1 LTLGPRYANI
11 RHIKDKIMT
20 KVFDATKFRKSITK
34 SIQGLGVGFSDPTDW
49 ISTGNYA
56 LNYLKEFHWAR

>member
-11 RHIKDKIMT
+11 GYTKDKIMT

-34 SIQGLGVGFSDPTDW
+34 SIQGLGIGFSDPTDW
-49 ISTGNYA
+49 IINRKLRIELFDDG
-56 LNYLKEFHWAR
+56 